1 MAIVKMNKFTL
12 LALESQKDDLLR
24 ELQLFGETEFINL
37 QEVINTDAYEELKD
51 LEKDTLSKD
60 YGKFQENLTRIKYSI
75 DFIKEY
81 APIKSGLLSML
92 EDKRIVTYEELK
104 KSFTIIPWEETWN
117 ALRNLDSKL
126 SNLENERTKI
136 EGEIEAL
143 RSWSNFDAPFSSLK
157 EIKNASYFIGSLNK
171 QYEDKLL
178 NDFSEKIQDGYIEVI
193 SRNTQDIFLFLL
205 TTKEMAADSEE
216 ILKFYGFSPL
226 TLSHNEKPEELIRGF
241 KSRIE
246 EIHKER
252 LDTIEEI
259 KSFKD
264 KLSDLEL
271 VYEYYN
277 SLLLQNSAA
286 ANFLKTKNTITIMG
300 WVAEEKKNE
309 LEQALNKVAQD
320 SYYIAFEVPTEME
333 EDQVPI
339 KLKNNGFSAA
349 FEGIVE
355 MYSLPLY
362 KELDPTPIL
371 SVFYVVFFGMML
383 SDAGYGLLM
392 VIASAIAVKMVK
404 DKNKKNS
411 YKLFLYAGISTVI
424 WGAIYGSWFGDLFS
438 SYFGVQIPYAIDP
451 PNSITE
457 ILIISVAFGFIHIF
471 VGLGMKGYMLIKSGH
486 WKDAIYDVGTWYAIL
501 IGAVLLLLG
510 ISTAVGGA
518 LLGAGLI
525 GVLLTAG
532 REYPSIGAKIGWGI
546 YGVYG
551 VTSYLG
557 DIVSYSRLMALG
569 LATGFI
575 ANAFNLV
582 ISLIPSPF
590 SYILAPLMFL
600 VFHVFNLLVNAL
612 GSYVHAARLQYLE
625 FFNKFYEGGGKKFSP
640 YKLSEEYIKIT
651 K

>member
-37 QEVINTDAYEELKD
+37 QEVINTDTYEELRD
-51 LEKDTLSKD
+51 LEKDALSKD
-60 YGKFQENLTRIKYSI
+60 FGNNQENLARVKYSI
-75 DFIKEY
+75 DFIKEH
-81 APIKSGLLSML
+81 APTKSGLLSMI
-92 EDKRIVTYEELK
+92 EDKRAISYEELNN
-104 KSFTIIPWEETWN
+104 SITAVSWEETWKS
-117 ALRNLDSKL
+117 LRNLDSML

-143 RSWSNFDAPFSSLK
+143 RPWSNFDAPFDSLK
-157 EIKNASYFIGSLNK
+157 ELKLSSYFIGSISK

-178 NDFSEKIQDGYIEVI
+178 NEFSEKIKEGYIEIV
-193 SRNTQDIFLFLL
+193 SRNTQDTFLFLL
-205 TTKEMAADSEE
+205 TSKEMAADSEE

-226 TLSHNEKPEELIRGF
+226 TINYNEKPEALIRGF
-241 KSRIE
+241 KRRID

-252 LDTIEEI
+252 LEAIEEI

-264 KLSDLEL
+264 RLPDLEL

-277 SLLLQNSAA
+277 SLLMRNSVAS
-286 ANFLKTKNTITIMG
+286 NFLRTKNTITIMG
-300 WVAEEKKNE
+300 WIAEEKKNE
-309 LEQALNKVAQD
+309 LEDTLNKVVRD
-320 SYYIAFEVPTEME
+320 NYYIDFEEPTEME

-339 KLKNNGFSAA
+339 KLRNNSFSAA

-362 KELDPTPIL
+362 KEMDPTPIL
-371 SVFYVVFFGMML
+371 SVFYVIFFGMML

-404 DKNKKNS
+404 DKSKKNS
-411 YKLFLYAGISTVI
+411 YKLFLYAGLSTVI
-424 WGAIYGSWFGDLFS
+424 WGAIYGSWFGDLLP
-438 SYFGVQIPYAIDP
+438 SYLGIKIPYAIDP

-457 ILIISVAFGFIHIF
+457 ILIISVIFGFIHIF

-501 IGAVLLLLG
+501 IGAVMLLLG
-510 ISTAVGGA
+510 LGTIGGV
-518 LLGAGLI
+518 LLGAGLV

-590 SYILAPLMFL
+590 SYILAPLLFL

-625 FFNKFYEGGGKKFSP
+625 FFNKFYEGGGKKFTP
-640 YKLSEEYIKIT
+640 YKLSDEYIKIT